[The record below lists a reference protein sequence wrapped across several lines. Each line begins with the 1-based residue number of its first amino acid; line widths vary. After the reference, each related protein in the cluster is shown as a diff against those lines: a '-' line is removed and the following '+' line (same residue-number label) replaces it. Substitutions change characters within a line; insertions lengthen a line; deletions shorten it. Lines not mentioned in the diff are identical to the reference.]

1 MTTQG
6 SATLV
11 AQAEVAMALAE
22 VSEGVVP
29 SQALLDAL
37 GMDIEECAI
46 TNAILVNE
54 LPPFA
59 SIYLSQDGNIGGQS
73 HAEIAGFYLAISA
86 RVPPNP
92 DYLSSLLYLL
102 GQILKKEA
110 EFLDLDLDL
119 DIDIDIDTPRAQ
131 AIENAK
137 FTLVRDHLVPWLVPY
152 LLRVEQLSGYENLA
166 WVELALDLISSIL
179 QPEIH
184 PSLERDLDQP
194 TQEPIQAFGDS
205 AEFINWVT
213 TPALSGVIVAP
224 ADLARMARDLG
235 LATRIGRKRFVLEG
249 LTQQDGRAILGAFDR
264 FVATQRDL
272 YLTRS
277 AEFDVLHSWC
287 YRSVTTQKRILA
299 TLEMK

>member
-37 GMDIEECAI
+37 GMDIEECGI
-46 TNAILVNE
+46 TNTILVNE

-110 EFLDLDLDL
+110 EFLD
-119 DIDIDIDTPRAQ
+119 IDIDIDTPRAQ

-137 FTLVRDHLVPWLVPY
+137 FTLVRHHLAPWLVPY
-152 LLRVEQLSGYENLA
+152 LLRVKQLSGSENLV
-166 WVELALDLISSIL
+166 WVELGLDLISSIL
-179 QPEIH
+179 QPGI
-184 PSLERDLDQP
+184 PRSLERDLDQP
-194 TQEPIQAFGDS
+194 TQEPIQAFADS
-205 AEFINWVT
+205 AEFITWVT